1 MGKNKKK
8 ASQKKQL
15 EAQEKKLREAANL
28 AAIERQNAEA
38 EKKRAEKAAKEA
50 EETAK
55 KKKRK
60 KRIIQ
65 TCVGAILVS
74 AVCAGIFMVRE
85 TSLPESYKTLR
96 AMSEVSETG
105 GNTETALL
113 ENTAKEAGAEDVI
126 VWQQT
131 SESYDD
137 MILMLVTYPDSADDW
152 KEQWTETKYVV
163 DATTN
168 KVSSIENASL
178 ISQKDYIQKKIAAEL
193 DNYIDETGVEK
204 SYQITKCD
212 SGMVVVFGKDPSTY
226 ADAMGYIIRDNPDA
240 TQEEQ
245 FKLLKKHFQKSQ
257 I

>member
-8 ASQKKQL
+8 ASKKQL
-15 EAQEKKLREAANL
+15 ETQEKKRREAANL

-60 KRIIQ
+60 KRIVQ
-65 TCVGAILVS
+65 TCVGVILVG
-74 AVCAGIFMVRE
+74 AVCTGAFMARE
-85 TSLPESYKTLR
+85 ASLPESYKTLR
-96 AMSEVSETG
+96 AMSTVSETS

-113 ENTAKEAGAEDVI
+113 ENTAKEAGAKDVI

-137 MILMLVTYPDSADDW
+137 MILMLVTYPEDADDW
-152 KEQWTETKYVV
+152 KERWTETSYVV

-168 KVSSIENASL
+168 KVRAIESTSL

-193 DNYIDETGVEK
+193 DDYIDETGVEK
-204 SYQITKCD
+204 SYQITKCN

-240 TQEEQ
+240 SQEEQ
-245 FKLLKKHFQKSQ
+245 FKLLKKHFQQ
-257 I
+257 N